1 MAAYSWQALDD
12 KGQTIK
18 GVAQADSARQMR
30 QQLRD
35 QGLAPL
41 EVEVVGDDKRKT
53 PSRRL
58 HLGNSELVL
67 VLRQL
72 ATLTRAALPVDEAL
86 ATVAEQTDKPASREL
101 LAAIRSNVL
110 EGRTLASAM
119 SDYPRQF
126 PPWVVASVD
135 AGERSGKLDVVL
147 ERLAEHAEQRQ
158 SITRRLS
165 MTLIYPVVVTLV
177 AIVVVVAMMVFVVP
191 RVTSVFERSGETL
204 PWLTQA
210 LMSSSEFLG
219 SYGVYLLLLLVL
231 IATLLYSGW
240 QRPEIRQRIQAMMLR
255 LPLIGK
261 FIRGIN
267 TTRFIRTLSLL
278 VSSSVPLAEAL
289 PVATR
294 VMPNAALR
302 KQLAGISKDVI
313 EGSPLGKAM
322 RNSGAFPPLALRLVE
337 VGESSGEL
345 DNMLERAAQTQED
358 NLTMISETLVGLL
371 QPALILLVGG
381 FVLLIVLAVMLP
393 ILSFN
398 QLVA

>member
-58 HLGNSELVL
+58 RLGNSELVL

-86 ATVAEQTDKPASREL
+86 ATVAEQTDKAASREL

-119 SDYPRQF
+119 GDYPRQF

-219 SYGVYLLLLLVL
+219 SYGIYLLLLLVL
-231 IATLLYSGW
+231 LAALFYSGW
-240 QRPEIRQRIQAMMLR
+240 QRPEIRQRIQALMLR

-261 FIRGIN
+261 FIRSIN

-302 KQLAGISKDVI
+302 KQLAGISQDVI